1 MIERIKQSHQRETL
15 LEAEAE
21 AMAAAEAVATGVAT
35 GVEMVD
41 MDPLNGRSNS
51 LNKL

>member
-21 AMAAAEAVATGVAT
+21 AMEAMDAAEAVAMD
-35 GVEMVD
+35 VEMVD
-41 MDPLNGRSNS
+41 TAPLNGRSNS